1 MSTISYFWTDG
12 NNKEFQSFYQKT
24 EEYYSKIVGGIE
36 NRKGFVPYNLSDKIE
51 VVLLA
56 YDGNNAVACA
66 GLKRYSDTDVEIKR
80 VWVEPEY
87 RGKHIARDMMGKI
100 EDKAREF
107 GYKRTILQTREIM
120 KDAVGLYERIGYSRI
135 ENYPPYDTLLGAI
148 CMAKEL

>member
-1 MSTISYFWTDG
+1 MVTI
-12 NNKEFQSFYQKT
+12 KSFSHFIKRQKSIT
-24 EEYYSKIVGGIE
+24 ARLWAVW
-36 NRKGFVPYNLSDKIE
+36 R
-51 VVLLA
+51 
-56 YDGNNAVACA
+56 YDGNKTVACA